1 MFTVSDSTRI
11 SSSRISSS
19 RTSRSRISR
28 SRISSSR
35 FFQRAALVA
44 VLALAAA
51 CSDRDSADLVLRSGN
66 IVTLDDAIPEAQ
78 ALAVRDGRIV
88 AVGSDSEIDVYVGSE
103 TQVIDLEGKTA
114 IPGFIEGH
122 AHFMGIGNANLQLN
136 LMDVANWDEIIT
148 MVEKAVAE
156 AQPGELIR
164 GRGWHQEKW
173 DTVPDPNVD
182 GLPFHQALSAV
193 SPDNPVILT
202 HASGH
207 ATYANAMAMEL
218 SGIDGTTADPAGGEI
233 VRDARGDPI
242 GAFRETAAGLL
253 GAARRGAA
261 PADPRRVVE
270 LAQEEAIRK
279 GITSFQDAGSSFR
292 TIDVFREMAEDGSL
306 KIRLW
311 VMVRAPLGAL
321 VERLADYR
329 MIGVGDDRLTVR
341 AIKMAIDGAL
351 GSHGAWL
358 LEPYTDLPESAG
370 LNTSDLE
377 DIAATAELAM
387 EYDFQFAVHAI
398 GDRGNRETLDMFQW
412 AFENNPDKTDLRWR
426 IEHAQ
431 HLHPDDIPRFGG
443 MQVIASMQGV
453 HATSDGPW
461 ITERLGEERV
471 EWGAYVWKDLMDA
484 GAIIANGTDAPV
496 EDVDPIA
503 SYYSTVSRR
512 MNTGQ
517 VLNAEQRMSRIEA
530 LRSYTI
536 NNAFAAFE
544 EDIKGSLTVGKLA
557 DITVLSQ
564 NILTIDED
572 EIPNTE
578 IVYTIIGGEVM
589 YSSGRD

>member
-1 MFTVSDSTRI
+1 MHTVHDTIRVCAL
-11 SSSRISSS
+11 RAF
-19 RTSRSRISR
+19 RRS
-28 SRISSSR
+28 
-35 FFQRAALVA
+35 ALVA
-44 VLALAAA
+44 VLALSAA
-51 CSDRDSADLVLRSGN
+51 CSDNDFADLVLRNGN
-66 IVTLDDAIPEAQ
+66 IVTVDDANPRAQ
-78 ALAVRDGRIV
+78 ALAVRDGRIM
-88 AVGSDSEIDVYVGSE
+88 AVGSDSEIDAYVGSG
-103 TQVIDLEGKTA
+103 TQVIDLDGKTA

-122 AHFMGIGNANLQLN
+122 AHFTGVGNANLQLD
-136 LMDVANWDEIIT
+136 LTDVANWDEIVA
-148 MVEKAVAE
+148 MVEAAVAE
-156 AQPGELIR
+156 AEPGELVR

-173 DTVPDPNVD
+173 DRMPDPNVD

-193 SPDNPVILT
+193 SPDNPVLLT

-207 ATYANAMAMEL
+207 ATYANAKAMEL
-218 SGIDGTTADPAGGEI
+218 SGIDGNTADPAGGEI
-233 VRDARGDPI
+233 VRDARGTPI
-242 GAFRETAAGLL
+242 GGFRETAARLL
-253 GAARRGAA
+253 APARRGAT
-261 PADPRRVVE
+261 PADLRRVVE

-279 GITSFQDAGSSFR
+279 GITSFQDAGSSFS

-311 VMVRAPLGAL
+311 VMVREPVTAL
-321 VERLADYR
+321 MEKLADYR

-341 AIKMAIDGAL
+341 AIKTGIDGAL

-358 LEPYTDLPESAG
+358 LEPYDDLPESAG

-377 DIAATAELAM
+377 NVAAMAELAM
-387 EYDFQFAVHAI
+387 EHDYQFAVHAI

-426 IEHAQ
+426 VEHAQ
-431 HLHPDDIPRFGG
+431 HLHPDDIPRFGD

-461 ITERLGEERV
+461 IEERLGAERV

-512 MNTGQ
+512 MNNGR
-517 VLNAEQRMSRIEA
+517 VLNGEQRMSRMEA

-544 EDIKGSLTVGKLA
+544 EDIKGSLTLGKLA

-564 NILTIDED
+564 DILTIDED

-589 YSSGRD
+589 YAAGLD

>member
-1 MFTVSDSTRI
+1 MARYRLLLLLIPFLMVQGCTGDP
-11 SSSRISSS
+11 
-19 RTSRSRISR
+19 
-28 SRISSSR
+28 
-35 FFQRAALVA
+35 QP
-44 VLALAAA
+44 
-51 CSDRDSADLVLRSGN
+51 ADLVLLHGK
-66 IVTLDDAIPEAQ
+66 IVTVDPDRPEVRAR
-78 ALAVRDGRIV
+78 AARDGRIV
-88 AVGSDSEIDVYVGSE
+88 TLGTDDDVRPLIGA
-103 TQVIDLEGKTA
+103 TTRVIDLDGRLA

-122 AHFMGIGNANLQLN
+122 AHFTGIGNANLQLN
-136 LMDVANWDEIIT
+136 LMDVANWDEIIA
-148 MVEKAVAE
+148 MVEEAAAE
-156 AQPGELIR
+156 SEPGELIR

-173 DTVPDPNVD
+173 DRIPDPNVD

-193 SPDNPVILT
+193 SPDNPVVLT

-207 ATYANAMAMEL
+207 ATYANAKAMEL
-218 SGIDGTTADPAGGEI
+218 SGIDGNTADPAGGEI

-253 GAARRGAA
+253 GPARSGAT

-270 LAQEEAIRK
+270 LAQEEVIRK

-311 VMVRAPLGAL
+311 VMVRAPVAAL
-321 VERLADYR
+321 AERLADYR

-358 LEPYTDLPESAG
+358 LEPYADLPESAG

-377 DIAATAELAM
+377 DVAAGAELAI
-387 EYDFQFAVHAI
+387 EHDFQFAVHAI

-412 AFENNPDKTDLRWR
+412 AFENNPEKTDLRWR
-426 IEHAQ
+426 VEHAQ
-431 HLHPDDIPRFGG
+431 HLHPDDIPRFGN

-461 ITERLGEERV
+461 IEERLGEERV

-484 GAIIANGTDAPV
+484 GAVIANGTDAPV
-496 EDVDPIA
+496 ENVDPIA

-512 MNTGQ
+512 MNNGL
-517 VLNAEQRMSRIEA
+517 VLNAEQRMSRLEA
-530 LRSYTI
+530 PRSYTI

-544 EDIKGSLTVGKLA
+544 EDIKGSLTPGKLA

-564 NILTIDED
+564 DIMTIAED
-572 EIPNTE
+572 RIPDTE
-578 IVYTIIGGEVM
+578 VLYTIVGGEVK
-589 YSSGRD
+589 YSARDR

>member
-1 MFTVSDSTRI
+1 MFPVSDPVQTSH
-11 SSSRISSS
+11 S
-19 RTSRSRISR
+19 RTFQSRNPRSRIFR
-28 SRISSSR
+28 RCTLI
-35 FFQRAALVA
+35 AL
-44 VLALAAA
+44 LALSTA
-51 CSDRDSADLVLRSGN
+51 CSVDEPADLVLRNGN
-66 IVTLDDAIPEAQ
+66 IVTVDDANPEAQ

-88 AVGSDSEIDVYVGSE
+88 AVGSDSEIDAYVGSE
-103 TQVIDLEGKTA
+103 TEVIDLEGKTA

-122 AHFMGIGNANLQLN
+122 AHFMGVGNANLQLN
-136 LMDVANWDEIIT
+136 LTEVANWDEIVA
-148 MVEKAVAE
+148 MVEEAVAE
-156 AQPGELIR
+156 AQPGELIL

-173 DTVPDPNVD
+173 DRIPDPNVD
-182 GLPFHQALSAV
+182 GLPFHQGLSAV
-193 SPDNPVILT
+193 SPDNPVVLT

-207 ATYANAMAMEL
+207 ATYANAKAMEL
-218 SGIDGTTADPAGGEI
+218 SGIDGNTDDPTGGEI
-233 VRDARGDPI
+233 VRDASGDPI

-253 GAARRGAA
+253 GPARRGAT
-261 PADPRRVVE
+261 PPDPRRVVE
-270 LAQEEAIRK
+270 LAQEEAMRK

-311 VMVRAPLGAL
+311 VMVRASVTAL
-321 VERLADYR
+321 AERLADYR
-329 MIGVGDDRLTVR
+329 MIGVGEDRLTVR

-358 LEPYTDLPESAG
+358 LEPYNDLPESAG

-377 DIAATAELAM
+377 SIAATAELAM
-387 EYDFQFAVHAI
+387 QHDYQFAVHAI

-412 AFENNPDKTDLRWR
+412 AFQNHPDKTDLRWR
-426 IEHAQ
+426 VEHAQ
-431 HLHPDDIPRFGG
+431 HLHPEDIPRFGN

-461 ITERLGEERV
+461 IEERLGEERV

-512 MNTGQ
+512 MSNGQ
-517 VLNAEQRMSRIEA
+517 VLNAEQRMSRLEA

-544 EDIKGSLTVGKLA
+544 EDIKGSLTPGKLA

-564 NILTIDED
+564 DILTVAED
-572 EIPNTE
+572 EIRSTA

-589 YSSGRD
+589 YAAGTE